1 MLIRQE
7 QRLKVLIVS
16 WNEKWVSS
24 EVYVF
29 APMNLAFCGYLL
41 LLACS
46 VRKRSHLSERGGMWQ
61 QKKST
66 SGVAKLLCF
75 DVLQTVL
82 KHAVSKLKH
91 VTQVHAVHN
100 KSRYRGF
107 ALAFLLLINK
117 SVFFKI
123 CAVSK
128 FTLFTVWLLLVS
140 FKREK
145 KTLRFFGS

>member
-16 WNEKWVSS
+16 WNEKWISS

-29 APMNLAFCGYLL
+29 APTNLAFCGYLL

-46 VRKRSHLSERGGMWQ
+46 VRKRSYLSEQHGMWQ
-61 QKKST
+61 EKKST
-66 SGVAKLLCF
+66 SGAAKLLCF
-75 DVLQTVL
+75 GVLQTVL

-100 KSRYRGF
+100 RSVYRDFVLCFF
-107 ALAFLLLINK
+107 AANQQICSLQILCCQQVYIIPSLIAFCLLQ
-117 SVFFKI
+117 
-123 CAVSK
+123 
-128 FTLFTVWLLLVS
+128 
-140 FKREK
+140 K
-145 KTLRFFGS
+145 KKAKPSDFES